1 MKSKV
6 VWPLAL
12 CLAGLPVGGL
22 VLAQTSQ
29 PAAPVSPEKDGV
41 VTIRNSPQ
49 GKAVY
54 DDQRGIAR
62 ITKDV
67 RVTQAGEDFIL
78 YADDVTYNRTKNQ
91 AIATGNIRVETRD
104 STIRGTS
111 IFADFDTKI
120 ISITGNVTMSSHG
133 EKDGIVNSRRG
144 FRNDVVHKPS
154 SLFCKRIDWNYQ
166 NRQALITGDIR
177 MVQKAN
183 VGTCDRIRFDERQNI
198 ALLEGNVVFD
208 DAEKGRLMRTSELT
222 VFIDED
228 QVQTTKSTV
237 VIVKPENATQSATP
251 RPTPA
256 PAFTFQPK
264 ESIGDDVLKQFNVTP
279 APVPTPR
286 PEKSE
291 TAPAT
296 SNRSAPA
303 APAPQ

>member
-6 VWPLAL
+6 AWPLAL
-12 CLAGLPVGGL
+12 CLVALPLGGL
-22 VLAQTSQ
+22 VVAQTPQ
-29 PAAPVSPEKDGV
+29 TTVPVTPEKDGV

-133 EKDGIVNSRRG
+133 EKDGIVNGRRG
-144 FRNDVVHKPS
+144 FRDEVTHKPS
-154 SLFCKRIDWNYQ
+154 NLVCKRIDWNYE
-166 NRQALITGDIR
+166 NRQAVITGDIR
-177 MVQKAN
+177 MIQGAN
-183 VGTCDRIRFDERQNI
+183 VGTCNRIRFDERQNI
-198 ALLEGNVVFD
+198 AFLEGNVIFED
-208 DAEKGRLMRTSELT
+208 REKERTMRTSELT
-222 VFIDED
+222 IYIDEN
-228 QVQTTKSTV
+228 QIQTSKSTV
-237 VIVKPENATQSATP
+237 VVMKPDNATKSATP
-251 RPTPA
+251 RPTSA
-256 PAFTFQPK
+256 PAFTFEPK
-264 ESIGDDVLKQFNVTP
+264 ERIGDDVLNQFNVTP
-279 APVPTPR
+279 AATPR
-286 PEKSE
+286 PEKTE
-291 TAPAT
+291 
-296 SNRSAPA
+296 A
-303 APAPQ
+303 APAEHPTSTPSAPR